1 MTPATP
7 DELVAAL
14 LPPALELTTAYVT
27 SDADPSL
34 YWEALHRVVG
44 ESLTGAEP
52 GRAVAELLVG
62 LSALAGL
69 LLDQLAEA
77 GDRDRTQVLAELHR
91 TYLTH

>member
-1 MTPATP
+1 MPPATP
-7 DELVAAL
+7 DEVIATL

-27 SDADPSL
+27 SGDDPAL
-34 YWEALHRVVG
+34 YWETLHRVVG

-77 GDRDRTQVLAELHR
+77 GDRDRARILTELHR
-91 TYLTH
+91 TYLAR